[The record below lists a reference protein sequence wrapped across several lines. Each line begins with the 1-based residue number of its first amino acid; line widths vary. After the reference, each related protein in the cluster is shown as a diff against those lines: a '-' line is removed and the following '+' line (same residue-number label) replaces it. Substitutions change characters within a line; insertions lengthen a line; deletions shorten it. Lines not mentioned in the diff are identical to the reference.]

1 MHEIGSW
8 ESTKQNRKVA
18 ENTKSCW
25 ERFSMVNSMK
35 MIITI
40 VSISTITNFIIM
52 VIWVILDYHPLQI
65 LQIIITSIIF
75 NIISIL
81 LIITITFMMMM
92 IMIMLIIITI
102 IMIMILIMILHARQI
117 RIPASQHRE
126 GAAVTTSS
134 GNTFVH
140 CSLCDHYLH
149 HHHHQQHIP
158 DRHQHHPNHCT
169 MGKLQWGDWIF
180 SSFVKYLF

>member
-1 MHEIGSW
+1 
-8 ESTKQNRKVA
+8 
-18 ENTKSCW
+18 
-25 ERFSMVNSMK
+25 
-35 MIITI
+35 
-40 VSISTITNFIIM
+40 
-52 VIWVILDYHPLQI
+52 
-65 LQIIITSIIF
+65 
-75 NIISIL
+75 
-81 LIITITFMMMM
+81 
-92 IMIMLIIITI
+92 
-102 IMIMILIMILHARQI
+102 MILIMILHARQI

-180 SSFVKYLF
+180 SSFVKYLFLIFVFIWVFGELRQLCAKFGTFWAKIHREMIRQS

>member
-1 MHEIGSW
+1 
-8 ESTKQNRKVA
+8 
-18 ENTKSCW
+18 
-25 ERFSMVNSMK
+25 
-35 MIITI
+35 
-40 VSISTITNFIIM
+40 
-52 VIWVILDYHPLQI
+52 
-65 LQIIITSIIF
+65 
-75 NIISIL
+75 
-81 LIITITFMMMM
+81 
-92 IMIMLIIITI
+92 
-102 IMIMILIMILHARQI
+102 MILIMILHARQI

-149 HHHHQQHIP
+149 HHQQHIP

>member
-1 MHEIGSW
+1 MLNQIQKNRPQTNSMHEIGSW

-140 CSLCDHYLH
+140 CSLCDHCLPH
-149 HHHHQQHIP
+149 HLSHA
-158 DRHQHHPNHCT
+158 DDDCSLCNHYPST
-169 MGKLQWGDWIF
+169 
-180 SSFVKYLF
+180 SSSS